1 MSTAQQKTDDKGMTA
16 YVPFGS
22 DLPIKLSVK
31 IVQSL
36 ISVKTRQGHVAGE
49 RDCLKFIAMCQ
60 AQKLNPFAGDA
71 FLIGYDSDQG
81 PTFSLITAHQ
91 AFLKRAEV
99 SPDYDGME
107 SGVIVFDEASQQ
119 VKEIQGDFYEKDQ
132 IVIGGWAK
140 VYHKRRKIPTYRRLR
155 VERFDTEKAEWRKDA
170 AGMICKCAEA
180 DALRATFPTMLGGL
194 YHEGE
199 RNLGTAIE
207 VGTVLADEPQQNPG
221 PQPVIENGPNVQA
234 LTSPSPTQPTAPAPQ
249 PVADN
254 EPTPQMK
261 LAAWAIDQGYN
272 FDQFVQWGKLTSN
285 IRRDFA
291 GVSFDDLP
299 TAECKR
305 WLRAT
310 DSILTKMKSLGDAL
324 NA

>member
-1 MSTAQQKTDDKGMTA
+1 
-16 YVPFGS
+16 
-22 DLPIKLSVK
+22 
-31 IVQSL
+31 
-36 ISVKTRQGHVAGE
+36 
-49 RDCLKFIAMCQ
+49 
-60 AQKLNPFAGDA
+60 
-71 FLIGYDSDQG
+71 
-81 PTFSLITAHQ
+81 
-91 AFLKRAEV
+91 
-99 SPDYDGME
+99 
-107 SGVIVFDEASQQ
+107 
-119 VKEIQGDFYEKDQ
+119 
-132 IVIGGWAK
+132 
-140 VYHKRRKIPTYRRLR
+140 LR